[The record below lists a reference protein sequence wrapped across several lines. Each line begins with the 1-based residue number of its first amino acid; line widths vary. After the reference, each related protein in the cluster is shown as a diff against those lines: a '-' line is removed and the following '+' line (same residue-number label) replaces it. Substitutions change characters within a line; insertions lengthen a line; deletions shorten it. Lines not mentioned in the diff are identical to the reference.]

1 MKKIVILFC
10 LLAFTLTGYAQRLTQ
25 YSCDVFENGE
35 LSGKQYVDGTKFYI
49 EAVKGNSALFKNG
62 KLYVLDA
69 KNKTATVLSIDIAG
83 GAAGADRTITSWLGS
98 TTPITHSSE
107 VRELEPEVID
117 GIKCHHYIA
126 FTKTEQPGTV
136 DGEPLQ
142 NTLDSDTEV
151 WEHPEW
157 GIPLQTLSGGVIRMN
172 YKNIV
177 PGPQPKEKFE
187 IPAGF
192 KVVDLSDAF
201 GALMKAAGQN
211 K

>member
-1 MKKIVILFC
+1 MKKIALLFAVA
-10 LLAFTLTGYAQRLTQ
+10 LSFSAYAQKVTQ

-35 LSGKQYVDGTKFYI
+35 PSGKQYVDGTKFYI
-49 EAVKGNSALFKNG
+49 EAVKGNSALFKDG

-69 KNKTATVLSIDIAG
+69 KKKTAMALSMEIGGGTAG
-83 GAAGADRTITSWLGS
+83 VDRTITRWLGS
-98 TTPITHSSE
+98 TTAITHSSE
-107 VRELEPEVID
+107 VKELEPEVID
-117 GIKCHHYIA
+117 GVKCHHYIA
-126 FTKTEQPGTV
+126 FTKTEQPGTI
-136 DGEPLQ
+136 DGKQLQ

-157 GIPLQTLSGGVIRMN
+157 GIPLQTLCGGTIRMN

-187 IPAGF
+187 IPADY

-201 GALMKAAGQN
+201 GALMQAAMQ
-211 K
+211 